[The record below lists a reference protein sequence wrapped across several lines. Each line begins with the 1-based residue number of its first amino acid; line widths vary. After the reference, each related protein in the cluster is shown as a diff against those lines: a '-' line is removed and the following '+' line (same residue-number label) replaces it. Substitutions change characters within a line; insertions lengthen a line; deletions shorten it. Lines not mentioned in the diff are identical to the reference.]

1 MPELQPHDL
10 CIWCSSELE
19 PVHSRTRCP
28 NCHALMESCC
38 DGGERTVGGVRPDP
52 NAQSSSG

>member
-1 MPELQPHDL
+1 MTELQPHDL

-52 NAQSSSG
+52 NA